1 MDLYSMEE
9 TIRLMGEQFG
19 EFGKIVQDRD
29 RELEETSMELAI
41 GLSEVFEALKRI
53 SSGDPGARIPETS
66 ELELI
71 GKLKGMVN
79 LTAANLGEIVDLS
92 HEFAMGLA
100 EHFGVLNRVSRG
112 DLNARVSGHSPV
124 ELLGSLKHV
133 TNDMIES
140 VSVEMSDRLRAE
152 KALRESEERLRMI
165 LDSVQVGVVV
175 IDAETHV
182 IVDANPVAVKLIGV
196 PKEQIIGRLCHKF
209 ICAGEE
215 KQCPTSDPGQAED
228 IPERILLNAQGER
241 IPVLRTVIAVN
252 LNGCQHLIDSFV
264 DITDQKRNERALR
277 ESEDLRR
284 TVINATKEA
293 IIAIGPDGLIRIFN
307 SGAEQMFGRKKE
319 EMIGTP
325 LDRLMPEEYRDRHRQ
340 YVERYFS
347 GDEPLNVIGKTIELS
362 ALRSDGSTFLMEVS
376 LSAADYDN
384 ERLIIAVSRDITE
397 RKRVEAALRESG
409 ELIRATLES
418 TADGILVVNENGEV
432 THANKRFAQ
441 MWRIPEKLLKTGDD
455 QELLDYVLDQ
465 LQEPETFLAKVQDL
479 YGSSEEALDAIL
491 FKDGRVFERFSCPL
505 VQNGTSGGRVW
516 SFRDVSA
523 QKRWEAEL
531 RKAKESAEAANRAKS
546 EFLANMS
553 HEIRTP
559 MNAIIGMAELALG
572 TELTTEQQDYL
583 RTVKGSADSLLDLLN
598 DVLDLSKIEAGQL
611 ELEEVDFDL
620 RATLEDAADMLAVRA
635 EQAGLELTCHIKPNV
650 HTALVGDPVRLREIV
665 VNLTQNAI
673 KFTQEGQVSI
683 SVETQEEEGSSV
695 ILHFEVSDTGIGIPS
710 DKIET
715 VFESFKQVDGSTT
728 RKHGGTGLGL
738 AIAKQLVEMMAG
750 HICVKSE
757 VGKGSTFHFTAR
769 FGRGREEAADGMRI
783 RDIDFSAMPVLIL
796 DDNSTSRFI
805 LQEMTSAWG
814 LAPEEAADAD
824 EALVKI
830 KKAFDGEMP
839 FRVLFIDS
847 QLNGTDGCEVARRLI
862 ESRYGADLKIILMTS
877 MGRRGDAAQCTE
889 SGLSG
894 YLMKP
899 VKRSELLDAI
909 VRALGHPTDE
919 KPLPTAGHTTEEA
932 KRPLNILVV
941 EDNVV
946 NQKVVQAMLEKRGH
960 RPVISSNGM
969 EALETLGGASFDLI
983 LMDVQMCEMDGFE
996 VTKLIRD
1003 KEKVDDGHI
1012 PIVAM
1017 TAHAMKGDRERC
1029 LAAGMDDYISKP
1041 VREKDLFSV
1050 IENLANGNQDKRK
1063 VSRHVTSKDIE
1074 PVAMEV
1080 LDVSKAMRAV
1090 GGNKGFLK
1098 ELAALFLENGVE
1110 IMAQIREGIVKKDA
1124 TAIELA
1130 AHSLK
1135 GSTAYFGAKRVF
1147 DAACRLEVIGKNSS
1161 WTEAE
1166 AARSAL
1172 EMELKALETAMKGA
1186 LTG

>member
-1 MDLYSMEE
+1 MGQKLKCWKNFDCPNKECPAYESEDRRCWLITGTHCRNQIQGKYLKKMEMCLHCQPFKANMDLYSMDE
-9 TIRLMGEQFG
+9 TIRVVGEQFK
-19 EFGKIVQDRD
+19 EFEQIVHDRD

-53 SSGDPGARIPETS
+53 SSGDPGVRMPETS

-71 GKLKGMVN
+71 KKLKGMVN

-92 HEFAMGLA
+92 HEFAIGLA
-100 EHFGVLNRVSRG
+100 EHFGVLDRVSKG
-112 DLNARVSGHSPV
+112 DLNARISGHSQV
-124 ELLGSLKHV
+124 ELLESLKHV
-133 TNDMIES
+133 TNEMIES
-140 VSVEMSDRLRAE
+140 VSIEMTDRLKAE
-152 KALRESEERLRMI
+152 EAVRESEERLRII

-182 IVDANPVAVKLIGV
+182 IVDANPVAVRLIGA
-196 PKEQIIGRLCHKF
+196 PKEQIIGRHCHKF
-209 ICAGEE
+209 ICPGEE
-215 KQCPTSDPGQAED
+215 KQCPISNPGQTED

-241 IPVLRTVIAVN
+241 IPVLRTVIAVT
-252 LNGCQHLIDSFV
+252 LNGRQHLIDSFV

-277 ESEDLRR
+277 QSEDLRR

-307 SGAEQMFGRKKE
+307 SGAEQMFGHKRE

-325 LDRLMPEEYRDRHRQ
+325 LDRLMPQEYRDRHRQ

-347 GDEPLNVIGKTIELS
+347 GDEPRNAIGKTIELP
-362 ALRSDGSTFLMEVS
+362 ALRSDGSTFVMEVS

-397 RKRVEAALRESG
+397 RKRVNAALRE
-409 ELIRATLES
+409 
-418 TADGILVVNENGEV
+418 
-432 THANKRFAQ
+432 
-441 MWRIPEKLLKTGDD
+441 
-455 QELLDYVLDQ
+455 
-465 LQEPETFLAKVQDL
+465 
-479 YGSSEEALDAIL
+479 
-491 FKDGRVFERFSCPL
+491 
-505 VQNGTSGGRVW
+505 
-516 SFRDVSA
+516 
-523 QKRWEAEL
+523 
-531 RKAKESAEAANRAKS
+531 AKESAEAANRAKS

-559 MNAIIGMAELALG
+559 MNAIIGMTELALG
-572 TELTTEQQDYL
+572 TELTTEQRDYL
-583 RTVKGSADSLLDLLN
+583 RTVKGSADSLLSLLN

-635 EQAGLELTCHIKPNV
+635 EQEGIELTCHIKPNV
-650 HTALVGDPVRLREIV
+650 HTALVGDPVGLREIV

-710 DKIET
+710 DKIEM

-738 AIAKQLVEMMAG
+738 AISKHLVEMMAG
-750 HICVKSE
+750 HIWVKSE

-769 FGRGREEAADGMRI
+769 FGRGREEAAEGMRI
-783 RDIDFSAMPVLIL
+783 GDIDFSGVPVLIL

-824 EALVKI
+824 EALVKM
-830 KKAFDGEMP
+830 KKAFDGENP

-847 QLNGTDGCEVARRLI
+847 RLNGTDGCEVARKLI

-877 MGRRGDAAQCTE
+877 MGGRGDVAQCTE
-889 SGLSG
+889 SALSG
-894 YLMKP
+894 YLTKP
-899 VKRSELLDAI
+899 VKLSELLDAI
-909 VRALGHPTDE
+909 VKALGHPTDE
-919 KPLPTAGHTTEEA
+919 KPLPTARHTIKEA

-960 RPVISSNGM
+960 RPIISSNGM

-983 LMDVQMCEMDGFE
+983 LMDVQMREMDGFE

-1050 IENLANGNQDKRK
+1050 IENLTNGNQDKREA
-1063 VSRHVTSKDIE
+1063 SRHVTSKDIE
-1074 PVAMEV
+1074 PVAMGV

-1090 GGNKGFLK
+1090 GGNKSLLK
-1098 ELAALFLENGVE
+1098 ELATLLLENGVV
-1110 IMAQIREGIVKKDA
+1110 IVAQIREGIVKKDA
-1124 TAIELA
+1124 TAVELA

-1135 GSTAYFGAKRVF
+1135 GSTGYFGAKRVF